1 MKHVFKLSA
10 AALLAS
16 SLFLTSCKKD
26 TPTPEPNEEEVITKV
41 ELSFIPE
48 GGTEADE
55 ISFEWKDTDGNGT
68 PEQIDPILLDAGK
81 KYNVEVEVYN
91 ESVTPEEDI
100 TEEIETVEGKKSHRF
115 YYIPASANLVTI
127 SGLDKDADNVSVGLT
142 SLWQTSATAATG
154 KIRVVLRHY
163 AGTPP
168 NKQENDPVDSPKAST
183 DIDVEFPLEV
193 K

>member
-1 MKHVFKLSA
+1 MKHLLKSTTAIFMFS
-10 AALLAS
+10 ALLLS
-16 SLFLTSCKKD
+16 SCKKE
-26 TPTPEPNEEEVITKV
+26 TPQEPDEEEVITSV
-41 ELSFIPE
+41 ELTFTPE
-48 GGTEADE
+48 GGTEDDE
-55 ISFEWKDTDGNGT
+55 LSFEWEDIDGNGT
-68 PEQIDPILLDAGK
+68 AEEIDPIILDKGK

-91 ESVTPEEDI
+91 KSVTPEEDI

-115 YYIPASANLVTI
+115 YYIPAPANLVTI
-127 SGLDKDADNVSVGLT
+127 SGLDKDADNVTVGL
-142 SLWQTSATAATG
+142 SGLWETAAAAATG